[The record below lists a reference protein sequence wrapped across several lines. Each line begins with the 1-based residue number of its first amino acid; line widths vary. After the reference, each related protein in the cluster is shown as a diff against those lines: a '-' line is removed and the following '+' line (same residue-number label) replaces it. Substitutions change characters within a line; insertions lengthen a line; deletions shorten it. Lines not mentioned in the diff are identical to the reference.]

1 MNKSRIMVVGCG
13 TMGGG
18 IAQVAATAGCLV
30 SMCDASPEF
39 AGKGKDRIAA
49 SLQRRVEKGAL
60 EAAVREEVLSRL
72 TVVPDMSAAA
82 GQYAVIEAVREHLET
97 KQGIFAQLEEYAAP
111 DALLLSNTSMIS
123 ITSLAQ
129 GLKHPERV
137 AGSHFFNPVPRMEL
151 VEVIAGEKT
160 SPETV
165 ERVSTLI
172 RGWDKTVVNA
182 PDTPGFIV
190 NRTIALMI
198 NEAAILAQEG
208 TPYEEIDTAVKLGC
222 NFPMGPLELMDLVGI
237 DVSLDCIVALWEQFE
252 RNPKYEPANLL
263 REMVTQGHLG
273 RKSGRGFYTYEQ

>member
-1 MNKSRIMVVGCG
+1 MSQPRIMVVGCG

-18 IAQVAATAGCLV
+18 IAQVAATAGCQV
-30 SMCDASPEF
+30 SMYDASPEF
-39 AGKGKDRIAA
+39 AQKGKDRIAA

-60 EAAVREEVLSRL
+60 EASVREEILSRL
-72 TVVPDMSAAA
+72 TVVSDISAAA
-82 GQYAVIEAVREHLET
+82 GQDAVIEAVREHLET
-97 KQGIFAQLEEYAAP
+97 KQGIFAQLEEHAAP
-111 DALLLSNTSMIS
+111 DTLLLSNTSMIS

-129 GLKHPERV
+129 SLKHPERV

-160 SPETV
+160 SGQTV
-165 ERVSTLI
+165 ERVSALI
-172 RGWDKTVVNA
+172 RSWGKTVVNA

-208 TPYEEIDTAVKLGC
+208 TPYQEIDTAVKLGC

-237 DVSLDCIVALWEQFE
+237 DVSLDCIVALWEQFD

-263 REMVTQGHLG
+263 REMVAQGHLG

>member
-1 MNKSRIMVVGCG
+1 MSQTKIMVIGCG

-18 IAQVAATAGCLV
+18 IAQVAAAAGCLV
-30 SMCDASPEF
+30 SMYDASPES
-39 AGKGKDRIAA
+39 AHKGKERIAN

-60 EAAVREEVLSRL
+60 DAQEREAILSRL
-72 TVVPDMSAAA
+72 TVVPDLGAAA
-82 GQYAVIEAVREHLET
+82 DQYAVIEAVREHLET
-97 KQGIFAQLEEYAAP
+97 KQAIFAALEEHATP
-111 DALLLSNTSMIS
+111 GTLLLSNTSMIS

-129 GLKHPERV
+129 HLQHPERV

-151 VEVIAGEKT
+151 VEVIAGAKT

-165 ERVSTLI
+165 ERVTALI
-172 RGWDKTVVNA
+172 TGWGKTVVNA

-198 NEAAILAQEG
+198 NEAAILAEEG
-208 TPYEEIDTAVKLGC
+208 TPYEEIDTAIKLGC

-237 DVSLDCIVALWEQFE
+237 DVSLDCVVALWEQFD

-263 REMVTQGHLG
+263 REFVAQGRLG
-273 RKSGRGFYTYEQ
+273 RKSGRGFYTYQ